1 MQIKEILYK
10 DLTSVSKKT
19 TIKQLIK
26 VMVYNHMSA
35 VPVIDENNEYVG
47 CISELDVFEACTPSY
62 MKIMKNTAFLPNI
75 NHLVDTIKNIT
86 DRQVKDYM
94 PAEYPTVGSND
105 AVMYAIDL
113 MNKTNRD
120 VLPVVDNGR
129 LQGMV
134 SRLELLSVALDQL
147 K

>member
-1 MQIKEILYK
+1 M
-10 DLTSVSKKT
+10 
-19 TIKQLIK
+19 
-26 VMVYNHMSA
+26 
-35 VPVIDENNEYVG
+35 PVVNENNMYLG
-47 CISELDVFEACTPSY
+47 CISELDVFEASTPSY

-86 DRQVKDYM
+86 DHQVKDYM
-94 PAEYPTVGSND
+94 PAEYPVVAPND

-113 MNKTNRD
+113 MNKTSRD
-120 VLPVVDNGR
+120 VLPVVEKGR